1 MLVLADLVD
10 YVDQLVRR
18 VGPLTAAA
26 AGGTC
31 ALLGILIMVFPVL
44 LAWIVSLP
52 LILAGLVVFG
62 SIALRVRWEEPTPE
76 HTSPAKQTGEQP

>member
-10 YVDQLVRR
+10 YLDQLVSR

-26 AGGTC
+26 AGSACG
-31 ALLGILIMVFPVL
+31 LLGLLIIVFPAL
-44 LAWIVSLP
+44 LAWIVGLP

-62 SIALRVRWEEPTPE
+62 SIALRVKWEEP
-76 HTSPAKQTGEQP
+76 PAAHKAPAEQTGEKP